1 MFSLPA
7 MLDRFLSRLL
17 RVAGNNHIVSIW
29 GKQIQIVQP
38 KRKILRSTYH
48 PISCH
53 SFLNLP
59 LRISCKII
67 LKRSE
72 YYKIKEK
79 KKTKGKK
86 KMGGFRKAKKKNPEN
101 TEQRIVWAHFLF
113 GLDAG
118 ICLC

>member
-17 RVAGNNHIVSIW
+17 RVAENNHIVSIW

-86 KMGGFRKAKKKNPEN
+86 NGRIQESKKKNPEN

-118 ICLC
+118 NCLC

>member
-79 KKTKGKK
+79 KKQKEK
-86 KMGGFRKAKKKNPEN
+86 KMGGFRKAKKKI
-101 TEQRIVWAHFLF
+101 QRTLNRELYGHISC
-113 GLDAG
+113 LD
-118 ICLC
+118 

>member
-79 KKTKGKK
+79 KKNKRKK

-118 ICLC
+118 NCLC

>member
-17 RVAGNNHIVSIW
+17 RVAENNHIVSIW

-72 YYKIKEK
+72 YYKSKEK
-79 KKTKGKK
+79 KNKRKK
-86 KMGGFRKAKKKNPEN
+86 KMGGFRKAKKKKI
-101 TEQRIVWAHFLF
+101 QRTLNRELYGHISC
-113 GLDAG
+113 LD
-118 ICLC
+118 